1 MNCREACGA
10 CCIMPSISSPIPGMP
25 NGKYA
30 GVRCIHLTEDLKCQ
44 LFNSPDR
51 PRVCISFKPELLV
64 CGNSRNEALS
74 IFASL
79 EGIDIET

>member
-25 NGKYA
+25 AGKKA
-30 GVRCIHLTEDLKCQ
+30 GERCIHLTGNLKCK

-51 PRVCISFKPELLV
+51 PRVCMGFVPEVLI
-64 CGNSRNEALS
+64 CGNSQQEALA

-79 EGIDIET
+79 EGIDIQL

>member
-25 NGKYA
+25 NGKLA
-30 GVRCIHLTEDLKCQ
+30 GERCIHLTDELKCQ

-51 PRVCISFKPELLV
+51 PKVCIGFKPETLV
-64 CGNSRNEALS
+64 CGNTRDEALA
-74 IFASL
+74 IFAEL
-79 EGIDIET
+79 EGITISK